1 MKCAEKTLPLHKV
14 FSVKPKNYIDTM
26 NKKCMTL
33 IVSALVSLATPN
45 LSFAQGNRAAS
56 VGNMDLNLKKA
67 IEIALAEN
75 PTIKV
80 ADKDIQLKEIADK
93 EAWQALLPSV
103 SASLS
108 LSHSIQVAAIKTAM
122 GEFKM
127 GSDGTTTAT
136 GGLTMTLPIYAPAVY
151 QNMKLTKEDILLAQ
165 EKARSSRLDLINQVT
180 KAYYAALLSKDSR
193 DVIKRSYNV
202 AKENYEVVDKKFQV
216 GKVSEYAKITAE
228 VQMRSMSSSVT
239 SAETGLNLA
248 LLRLKVLMGV
258 TTNID
263 ININDS
269 LKAYEKDLTL
279 VKADVNENE
288 LSNNTS
294 VRQLDMNQNML
305 ERSNKLLRT
314 NFLPTVGMQLQGSY
328 TSYSNENWN
337 VFKYK
342 YSPSSTLALS
352 VTVPIF
358 QASNWTK
365 LKSNKLQIE
374 KLADTRTN
382 TMRQLSMAAQSYRQ
396 NMLTTISKLE
406 SDREAVKKADKA
418 VTISAKRYDVGRGTI
433 LELNQSETA
442 LTQAELTCRQSIY
455 DYLTNKADLDY
466 TLGRE

>member
-1 MKCAEKTLPLHKV
+1 M
-14 FSVKPKNYIDTM
+14 SVKMKGRKVLLSLGMLLACALGMKAQDVNGGTVGTM
-26 NKKCMTL
+26 NLTL
-33 IVSALVSLATPN
+33 A
-45 LSFAQGNRAAS
+45 
-56 VGNMDLNLKKA
+56 KA

-75 PTIKV
+75 PTIHV
-80 ADKDIQLKEIADK
+80 ADKEIELKKIADT
-93 EAWQALLPSV
+93 EAWQSLLPSV
-103 SASLS
+103 DATLS
-108 LSHSIQVAAIKTAM
+108 LTDNILVAEMVTGM
-122 GEFKM
+122 GKFKM
-127 GSDGTTTAT
+127 GVDGTLTAV
-136 GGLTMTLPIYAPAVY
+136 GNVTLSLPVFAPAVY

-193 DVIKRSYNV
+193 DVIQRSYNV

-216 GKVSEYAKITAE
+216 GKVSEYDKITAE
-228 VQMRSMSSSVT
+228 VQMRSMGSSVT

-263 ININDS
+263 INIKDS
-269 LKAYEKDLTL
+269 LKAYEKNLTL
-279 VKADVNENE
+279 AKAEANENE

-294 VRQLDMNQNML
+294 VRQLDMNQSML

-337 VFKYK
+337 VFNYR

-365 LKSNKLQIE
+365 LKSNKIQIE

-396 NMLTTISKLE
+396 NMLTTIAKLE

-442 LTQAELTCRQSIY
+442 LTQAELTYRQSIY

>member
-1 MKCAEKTLPLHKV
+1 
-14 FSVKPKNYIDTM
+14 
-26 NKKCMTL
+26 MTL
-33 IVSALVSLATPN
+33 IVSALVTLIAPGISR
-45 LSFAQGNRAAS
+45 AQGNGAAS
-56 VGNMDLNLKKA
+56 VGNMNLTLKKA

-75 PTIKV
+75 PTIRV

-127 GSDGTTTAT
+127 GADGSTTAT

-151 QNMKLTKEDILLAQ
+151 QNMKMTKEDILLAQ

-193 DVIKRSYNV
+193 DVIQRSYNV
-202 AKENYEVVDKKFQV
+202 AKQNYEVVDKKFQV
-216 GKVSEYAKITAE
+216 GKVSEYDKITAE
-228 VQMRSMSSSVT
+228 VQMRSMGSSVT
-239 SAETGLNLA
+239 SAETGLTLA
-248 LLRLKVLMGV
+248 LLRLKVLMGIK
-258 TTNID
+258 TDID
-263 ININDS
+263 INITDS

-279 VKADVNENE
+279 AKAEVNESE

-294 VRQLDMNQNML
+294 VRQLDMSQNML
-305 ERSNKLLRT
+305 ERSTKLLRT
-314 NFLPTVGMQLQGSY
+314 NFLPTVAMQLQGSY
-328 TSYSNENWN
+328 TSYSNDNWN

-342 YSPSSTLALS
+342 YSPASSLALS
-352 VTVPIF
+352 VTIPIF

-365 LKSNKLQIE
+365 LKSNKIQIDQ
-374 KLADTRTN
+374 LADTRTN
-382 TMRQLSMAAQSYRQ
+382 TMRQLSMAAQSYRK
-396 NMLTTISKLE
+396 NMLTTITKLE
-406 SDREAVKKADKA
+406 SDREAVRQADKA

-442 LTQAELTCRQSIY
+442 LTQAELTYHQSIY

>member
-1 MKCAEKTLPLHKV
+1 
-14 FSVKPKNYIDTM
+14 M

-33 IVSALVSLATPN
+33 IVSALITLMAPGISR
-45 LSFAQGNRAAS
+45 AQGNRAAS

-75 PTIKV
+75 PTIKI

-93 EAWQALLPSV
+93 EAWQALMPSV
-103 SASLS
+103 SANLS

-193 DVIKRSYNV
+193 DVIQRSYKV

-216 GKVSEYAKITAE
+216 GKVSEYDKITAE
-228 VQMRSMSSSVT
+228 VQMRSMGSSVT

-248 LLRLKVLMGV
+248 LLRLKVLMGIKTDIDV
-258 TTNID
+258 TLR
-263 ININDS
+263 DS
-269 LKAYEKDLTL
+269 LKAYEKDLTMA
-279 VKADVNENE
+279 KAEVNENE
-288 LSNNTS
+288 LANNTS

-314 NFLPTVGMQLQGSY
+314 NFLPTVAMQLQGSY

-337 VFKYK
+337 VFNYK
-342 YSPSSTLALS
+342 YSPSSTLAFS

-365 LKSNKLQIE
+365 LKSNKIQIE
-374 KLADTRTN
+374 KLTDTRTN

-396 NMLTTISKLE
+396 NMLSTISKLE

-418 VTISAKRYDVGRGTI
+418 VTISTKRYDVGRGTI
-433 LELNQSETA
+433 LELNQSETS
-442 LTQAELTCRQSIY
+442 LTQAELTYRQSIY

>member
-1 MKCAEKTLPLHKV
+1 
-14 FSVKPKNYIDTM
+14 M

-33 IVSALVSLATPN
+33 IVSALVTLMVPGISR
-45 LSFAQGNRAAS
+45 AQGNGAAS
-56 VGNMDLNLKKA
+56 VGNMNLNLKKA

-75 PTIKV
+75 PTIRV

-103 SASLS
+103 SASIS

-127 GSDGTTTAT
+127 GADGTTTAT

-151 QNMKLTKEDILLAQ
+151 QNMKMTKEDILLAQ

-193 DVIKRSYNV
+193 DVIQRSYNV
-202 AKENYEVVDKKFQV
+202 AKQNYEVVDKKFQV
-216 GKVSEYAKITAE
+216 GKVSEYDKITAE
-228 VQMRSMSSSVT
+228 VQMRSMGSSVT
-239 SAETGLNLA
+239 SAETGLTLA
-248 LLRLKVLMGV
+248 LLRLKVLMGIK
-258 TTNID
+258 TDID
-263 ININDS
+263 INITDS
-269 LKAYEKDLTL
+269 LKTYEKDLTL
-279 VKADVNENE
+279 AKAEVNESE

-294 VRQLDMNQNML
+294 VRQLDMSQNML
-305 ERSNKLLRT
+305 ERSTKLLRT
-314 NFLPTVGMQLQGSY
+314 NFLPTVAMQLQGSY
-328 TSYSNENWN
+328 TSYSNDNWN

-342 YSPSSTLALS
+342 YSPASSLALS
-352 VTVPIF
+352 VTIPIF

-365 LKSNKLQIE
+365 LKSNKIQIDR
-374 KLADTRTN
+374 LADTRTN
-382 TMRQLSMAAQSYRQ
+382 TMRQLSMAAQSYRK
-396 NMLTTISKLE
+396 NMLTTITKLE
-406 SDREAVKKADKA
+406 SDREAVRQADKA

-442 LTQAELTCRQSIY
+442 LTQAELTYHQSIY